1 MNQTNQTTGSRAYL
15 FGIVLVAVLG
25 GLLFGYDTAVISGA
39 EKGLQAFFLGAT
51 DFVYT
56 DTIHGITSSSALL
69 GCIIGAAISGFIAH
83 RWGRDKALYIE
94 GIFVL
99 ISALGT

>member
-1 MNQTNQTTGSRAYL
+1 MGNDKGSKLYL
-15 FGIVLVAVLG
+15 FSIVAVAVLG

-56 DTIHGITSSSALL
+56 DAIHGITSSSALL
-69 GCIIGAAISGFIAH
+69 GCILGSALSGWFAA
-83 RWGRDKALYIE
+83 RLGRKPTPYLRRSAVPCV
-94 GIFVL
+94 GSWFVL
-99 ISALGT
+99 S

>member
-1 MNQTNQTTGSRAYL
+1 MNYPQKGSKVYL
-15 FGIVLVAVLG
+15 FSIVLVAVLG

-39 EKGLQAFFLGAT
+39 EKGLQAFFLEAK

-69 GCIIGAAISGFIAH
+69 GC
-83 RWGRDKALYIE
+83 
-94 GIFVL
+94 
-99 ISALGT
+99 